1 MKKSFLIGI
10 AAAAML
16 ASCSNDETVEMAQSK
31 AISFSDAF
39 VNKGTRSMED
49 PSFTK
54 QTLGSFAVYGY
65 SNDERIF
72 NGDVVSSNDNGQSW
86 TYESTKYWFEG
97 HTYIFGAIAPA
108 PANNS
113 AVVVSDVSK
122 SSDKICMT
130 VDFTN
135 DGMTDLLCA
144 QPVHKPSISKEEATN
159 AQPVNLTF
167 NHQLSK
173 VKFSF
178 VNSVGGNYKIKVKNV
193 TLEGTRQTGKLI
205 INADGNAWSDQDSP
219 NLNLSFG
226 NAAVES
232 ATAEEFI
239 ENGKELETYYER
251 LMIPTPASEST
262 VYYVGFSVELYEGE
276 GTTPIQ
282 TYNHSQVAIKNTE
295 LKLGYCYDFKAE
307 LTKDNIPEE
316 GQLMPIVFSVNEIEE
331 WKTEEQNQTLPGF
344 EESTG
349 N

>member
-39 VNKGTRSMED
+39 VNKGTRSTED
-49 PSFTK
+49 PSFTR
-54 QTLGSFAVYGY
+54 QSLGSFAVYGY
-65 SNDERIF
+65 SNNEQIF

-108 PANNS
+108 NNS
-113 AVVVSDVSK
+113 AVVVSAVTK

-135 DGMTDLLCA
+135 DGETDLLCA
-144 QPVHKPSISKEEATN
+144 QPVHKPTISTEEATN
-159 AQPVNLTF
+159 EQPVNLTF

-193 TLEGTRQTGKLI
+193 TLSGARQTGKLT
-205 INADGNAWSDQDSP
+205 INDNGNAWSDQASP

-232 ATAEEFI
+232 AIAEEFI

-262 VYYVGFSVELYEGE
+262 VYYVGFNVELYEGK

-295 LKLGYCYDFKAE
+295 LKLGYCYDFKAV

-316 GQLMPIVFSVNEIEE
+316 GTLVPIVFSVKEIEG
-331 WKTEEQNQTLPGF
+331 WDDTEQDQTLPGF